1 MRVLIVD
8 DEIKVCQLI
17 LHLVDW
23 PAYEMEVIG
32 VINDGKEAYQ
42 TISREKP
49 DIVITDIRMPG
60 MDGIDLVKNALKVK
74 RDIYFVIIS
83 GYSQFEYARQAV
95 SLGVEDYLVKPIKK
109 KELQAVLDKIRDKNR
124 ENNME
129 QEERTSLKVK
139 LVESRE
145 KIKNSFLQYLL
156 TQPEIYDNG
165 DLIENQY
172 QLNFGDGENRLLL
185 VRFYENLFEPYNEE
199 QHFAVKK
206 IEKLFR
212 EKLKN
217 ICCECLSF
225 IYGHEIL
232 FFLNDISSSGEGL
245 TQQLKICGINC
256 SVIREIFPRAEISTG
271 VGRSVASLEECRESL
286 RNIRQVMLDHYLNE
300 KTMVFWEEKLL
311 FSRKRVND
319 IITPPF
325 RKKLLT
331 AIEVISTEALA
342 EIFELLKVRMIKE
355 ADSGALAEKCIREL
369 VHIFLLGARNY
380 ESLMEIPAMSYYMEG
395 CGCFYAVSDMLE
407 WLRTE
412 FTGIMEA
419 YRDQCKN
426 TDTRSVR
433 QAKQFIQKHF
443 AEQINLEVVS
453 SQIGLNPAYFSNM
466 FKKATGQ
473 NFMNYLTEVRVENA
487 KMLLTQSERELADI
501 VEDVGYSDPK
511 YFSKVFK
518 RSVGLTPAE
527 FRRLYN

>member
-42 TISREKP
+42 TICREKP

-129 QEERTSLKVK
+129 QEEKTSLKVK

-165 DLIENQY
+165 DLMENQY

-217 ICCECLSF
+217 E
-225 IYGHEIL
+225 
-232 FFLNDISSSGEGL
+232 SG
-245 TQQLKICGINC
+245 
-256 SVIREIFPRAEISTG
+256 
-271 VGRSVASLEECRESL
+271 
-286 RNIRQVMLDHYLNE
+286 
-300 KTMVFWEEKLL
+300 LL
-311 FSRKRVND
+311 FQYV
-319 IITPPF
+319 
-325 RKKLLT
+325 
-331 AIEVISTEALA
+331 
-342 EIFELLKVRMIKE
+342 
-355 ADSGALAEKCIREL
+355 
-369 VHIFLLGARNY
+369 
-380 ESLMEIPAMSYYMEG
+380 
-395 CGCFYAVSDMLE
+395 
-407 WLRTE
+407 
-412 FTGIMEA
+412 
-419 YRDQCKN
+419 
-426 TDTRSVR
+426 
-433 QAKQFIQKHF
+433 
-443 AEQINLEVVS
+443 
-453 SQIGLNPAYFSNM
+453 
-466 FKKATGQ
+466 
-473 NFMNYLTEVRVENA
+473 
-487 KMLLTQSERELADI
+487 
-501 VEDVGYSDPK
+501 
-511 YFSKVFK
+511 
-518 RSVGLTPAE
+518 
-527 FRRLYN
+527 